1 MKFGPTTGRPTRAVF
16 KELTR
21 VENPN
26 SVRSIGRAI
35 DLLELFDHRTPS
47 LSLRDLVE
55 RIELP
60 KTTVVRL
67 LANLESRGLV
77 TTLREG
83 DYTLGGGF
91 LRWARLASQLWEV
104 DEATHASMR
113 RLVERC
119 GETTN
124 IYVRQDEVR
133 LSIAQHEGTSTVR
146 TVVDV
151 GTPMPLS
158 NGAPAKILLGAAP
171 DLIERVCSEPER
183 MRADVAEAMARGWA
197 VSHGERELGASSVAA
212 PIVRDGRVLAAL
224 TISGPTTRF
233 TEERIAVYTDAVVET
248 AKEISG
254 AGLGRVEVML

>member
-1 MKFGPTTGRPTRAVF
+1 MTE
-16 KELTR
+16 ELTR

-26 SVRSIGRAI
+26 SVRSIGRVI

-47 LSLRDLVE
+47 MSLRELVE
-55 RIELP
+55 RTGLP

-67 LANLESRGLV
+67 LANLESRGLI
-77 TTLREG
+77 TTLRDG
-83 DYTLGGGF
+83 DYTLGGTF
-91 LRWARLASQLWEV
+91 LRWGRLASQLWEV

-146 TVVDV
+146 TVVEV

-158 NGAPAKILLGAAP
+158 GGAPAKVLLSAAP
-171 DLIERVCSEPER
+171 DLIDRVCTDPEA
-183 MRADVAEAMARGWA
+183 MRAEVQTVADRGWA
-197 VSHGERELGASSVAA
+197 LSHGERELGASSVAA

-233 TEERIAVYTDAVVET
+233 TEERMNTYIEAVTET

-254 AGLGRVEVML
+254 AGLGRVEALL